1 MDGRVWWATVH
12 GVSKC
17 RTKPRHWAHI
27 WGWPKNA
34 FEFFHNMLQKNL
46 AALFGQLNVRGKS
59 VPKKVSWEEYPWLRA
74 LWQRNKKE
82 IKKRV
87 KETEGF
93 FVDKTDAS
101 GHWVW
106 AVTPAY
112 RFRTWLTPLQSDCS
126 GTPIITGIARR
137 TRMEKWINQNSPSPT
152 AYKQDTSHALK
163 SGLPGSHTAS
173 VICSCYYF

>member
-1 MDGRVWWATVH
+1 MWEMQEMQVWSGRSPAEGNGSPLQYSCLENSTDGRVWWATVH
-12 GVSKC
+12 GVSKN
-17 RTKPRHWAHI
+17 RTKPRHWAHTLD
-27 WGWPKNA
+27 WPKNA

-112 RFRTWLTPLQSDCS
+112 RFRTWLTPFHSQIVL
-126 GTPIITGIARR
+126 
-137 TRMEKWINQNSPSPT
+137 
-152 AYKQDTSHALK
+152 
-163 SGLPGSHTAS
+163 
-173 VICSCYYF
+173 